1 VAIVIENLWRY
12 IRRPSIIT
20 RADHSMRASQ
30 WVIAARLY
38 RKALHRSPAQ
48 PAIWVQYGHAL
59 KESGKITLAEAA
71 YRMAFAYEPGN
82 ADAYLHL
89 GHVLKIQ
96 GKKDE
101 AQGAYLHAVAIDPS
115 FSDAGNALA
124 ELGWSAGRLAE
135 LQRWAAAR
143 SSIAVERELEAS
155 ADQSQ
160 PPIPDPIGGVEQ
172 DISKV
177 EQDVSKYEN
186 VELLVQNVYRG
197 VLKRD
202 AEPAGISLYS
212 NALRRG
218 MLLSNLIAEL
228 IRTPEFLTNITSAP
242 GSGGAAELRQLAAA
256 MDRAML
262 TLAIGAAGQSR
273 AGWAPDAPPSI
284 AAIQLTGLA
293 AGNADI
299 GPAAAAAEAEPLA
312 STDTRFVRE
321 ASAHRSES
329 LP

>member
-1 VAIVIENLWRY
+1 
-12 IRRPSIIT
+12 
-20 RADHSMRASQ
+20 MRASQ

-48 PAIWVQYGHAL
+48 PAIWVQYGHSL

-96 GKKDE
+96 RKKDE

-115 FSDAGNALA
+115 FSDARNALA

-143 SSIAVERELEAS
+143 SSIAVERELEGS

-172 DISKV
+172 DI
-177 EQDVSKYEN
+177 KYEN

-218 MLLSNLIAEL
+218 MLLSDLIAEL

-256 MDRAML
+256 MERAML
-262 TLAIGAAGQSR
+262 TLAIGAAGQGR
-273 AGWAPDAPPSI
+273 EGWTPDAPPSI
-284 AAIQLTGLA
+284 AAIHLTGLA

-299 GPAAAAAEAEPLA
+299 GSAGAAAEAEPLA
-312 STDTRFVRE
+312 LTDTRFVRE
-321 ASAHRSES
+321 ALAHRPES